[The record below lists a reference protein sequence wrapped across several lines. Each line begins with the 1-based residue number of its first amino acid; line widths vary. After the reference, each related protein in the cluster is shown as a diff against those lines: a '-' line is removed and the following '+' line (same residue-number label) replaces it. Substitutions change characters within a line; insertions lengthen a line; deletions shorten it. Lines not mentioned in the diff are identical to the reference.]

1 MERLVTDENG
11 YRRKR
16 SWRQNLWEHPMF
28 KGKREERE
36 MGERESVLWGNFGMV
51 SWKPRKKSLK
61 KAVVGA
67 PGWLSRLSVQ
77 LRLRS

>member
-36 MGERESVLWGNFGMV
+36 MGERDSVLWGNFAICGHTTSV
-51 SWKPRKKSLK
+51 HQGAEPPYSGECD
-61 KAVVGA
+61 KA
-67 PGWLSRLSVQ
+67 
-77 LRLRS
+77 LRRV